1 MILYVVIAIIAVLV
15 IYLIVQYNAFVK
27 ANNIVKEAFSTMDVY
42 LKKRWDLIPNLVET
56 VKSYAKYESDTLEN
70 VIKLRN
76 TSYDDMSYEEKIQKN
91 QEAVQGINKLIALSE
106 NYPEIKANEN
116 FIELS
121 NQLTQVENE
130 IANSRKYY
138 NATVREYNNKI
149 GIFPNNIV
157 AKLFNHKEEK
167 MFSVS
172 ENERDNVKVNLN
184 K

>member
-1 MILYVVIAIIAVLV
+1 MLYIIIGIIVVVILYV
-15 IYLIVQYNAFVK
+15 LIV
-27 ANNIVKEAFSTMDVY
+27 NNSIIKYFNRVKEAFSTMDVY
-42 LKKRWDLIPNLVET
+42 LKKRFDLIPNLVET
-56 VKSYAKYESDTLEN
+56 LKSYANYENKTLEDI
-70 VIKLRN
+70 IKARN
-76 TSYDDMSYEEKIQKN
+76 SYDNFSNEKKIEENKK
-91 QEAVQGINKLIALSE
+91 AVNEINRLIALTES
-106 NYPEIKANEN
+106 YPELKANEN
-116 FIELS
+116 FIKLS
-121 NQLTQVENE
+121 DQLTSIEND

-167 MFSVS
+167 MFSVN

>member
-1 MILYVVIAIIAVLV
+1 MLYIIIGIIVVVILYV
-15 IYLIVQYNAFVK
+15 LIV
-27 ANNIVKEAFSTMDVY
+27 NNSIIKYFNRVKEAFSTMDVY
-42 LKKRWDLIPNLVET
+42 LKKRFDLIPNLVET
-56 VKSYAKYESDTLEN
+56 VKSYANYENKTLEDI
-70 VIKLRN
+70 IKARN
-76 TSYDDMSYEEKIQKN
+76 SYDNFSNEKKLEENKKTVN
-91 QEAVQGINKLIALSE
+91 EINKLIALTES
-106 NYPEIKANEN
+106 YPELKSNEN
-116 FIELS
+116 FIKLS
-121 NQLTQVENE
+121 DQLTSIEND

-167 MFSVS
+167 MFSVN

>member
-1 MILYVVIAIIAVLV
+1 MLYIIIGIIVVVILYV
-15 IYLIVQYNAFVK
+15 LIV
-27 ANNIVKEAFSTMDVY
+27 NNSIIKYFNRVKEAFSTMDVY
-42 LKKRWDLIPNLVET
+42 LKKRFDLIPNLVET
-56 VKSYAKYESDTLEN
+56 VKSYANYENKTLEDI
-70 VIKLRN
+70 IKARN
-76 TSYDDMSYEEKIQKN
+76 SYDNFSNEKKLEENKK
-91 QEAVQGINKLIALSE
+91 AVNEINKLIALTES
-106 NYPEIKANEN
+106 YPELKANEN
-116 FIELS
+116 FIKLS
-121 NQLTQVENE
+121 EQLTSIEND

-167 MFSVS
+167 MFSVN

>member
-1 MILYVVIAIIAVLV
+1 MIYIIIGIIVLIILYI
-15 IYLIVQYNAFVK
+15 LIV
-27 ANNIVKEAFSTMDVY
+27 NNSIIKYFNRVKEAFSTMDVY
-42 LKKRWDLIPNLVET
+42 LKKRFDLIPNLVET
-56 VKSYAKYESDTLEN
+56 VKSYANYENKTLEDI
-70 VIKLRN
+70 IKARN
-76 TSYDDMSYEEKIQKN
+76 SYDNFSNEKKIEENKK
-91 QEAVQGINKLIALSE
+91 AVNEINKLIALTES
-106 NYPEIKANEN
+106 YPELKANEN
-116 FIELS
+116 FIKLS
-121 NQLTQVENE
+121 EQLTSIEND

-167 MFSVS
+167 MFSVN

>member
-1 MILYVVIAIIAVLV
+1 MIYIIIGIIVLIILYI
-15 IYLIVQYNAFVK
+15 LIV
-27 ANNIVKEAFSTMDVY
+27 NNSIIKYFNRVKEAFSTMDVY
-42 LKKRWDLIPNLVET
+42 LKKRFDLIPNLVET
-56 VKSYAKYESDTLEN
+56 VKSYANYENKTLEDI
-70 VIKLRN
+70 IKARN
-76 TSYDDMSYEEKIQKN
+76 SYDNFSNEKKLEENKK
-91 QEAVQGINKLIALSE
+91 AVNEINKLIALTES
-106 NYPEIKANEN
+106 YPELKANEN
-116 FIELS
+116 FIKLS
-121 NQLTQVENE
+121 EQLTSIEND

-167 MFSVS
+167 MFSVN

>member
-1 MILYVVIAIIAVLV
+1 MIYIIIGIIVVIILYV
-15 IYLIVQYNAFVK
+15 LIV
-27 ANNIVKEAFSTMDVY
+27 NNSIIKYFNRVKEAFSTMDVY
-42 LKKRWDLIPNLVET
+42 LKKRFDLIPNLVET
-56 VKSYAKYESDTLEN
+56 VKSYANYENKTLEDI
-70 VIKLRN
+70 IKARN
-76 TSYDDMSYEEKIQKN
+76 SYDDFSNEKKLEENKK
-91 QEAVQGINKLIALSE
+91 AVNEINKLIALTES
-106 NYPEIKANEN
+106 YPELKANEN
-116 FIELS
+116 FIKLS
-121 NQLTQVENE
+121 DQLTSIEND

-167 MFSVS
+167 MFSVN

>member
-1 MILYVVIAIIAVLV
+1 MLYIIIGIIVVVILYV
-15 IYLIVQYNAFVK
+15 LIV
-27 ANNIVKEAFSTMDVY
+27 NNSIIKYFNRVKEAFSTMDVY
-42 LKKRWDLIPNLVET
+42 LKKRFDLIPNLVET
-56 VKSYAKYESDTLEN
+56 VKSYANYENKTLEDI
-70 VIKLRN
+70 IKARN
-76 TSYDDMSYEEKIQKN
+76 SYDNFSNEKKIEENKK
-91 QEAVQGINKLIALSE
+91 AVNEINKLIALTES
-106 NYPEIKANEN
+106 YPELKANEN
-116 FIELS
+116 FIKLS
-121 NQLTQVENE
+121 DQLTSIEND

-167 MFSVS
+167 MFSVN

>member
-1 MILYVVIAIIAVLV
+1 MLYIIIGIIVVVILYV
-15 IYLIVQYNAFVK
+15 LIV
-27 ANNIVKEAFSTMDVY
+27 NNSIIKYFNRVKEAFSTMDVY
-42 LKKRWDLIPNLVET
+42 LKKRFDLIPNLVET
-56 VKSYAKYESDTLEN
+56 VKSYANYENKTLEDI
-70 VIKLRN
+70 IKARN
-76 TSYDDMSYEEKIQKN
+76 SYDNFSNEKKIEENKK
-91 QEAVQGINKLIALSE
+91 AVNEINKLIALTDS
-106 NYPEIKANEN
+106 YPELKANEN
-116 FIELS
+116 FIKLS
-121 NQLTQVENE
+121 DQLTSIEND

-167 MFSVS
+167 MFSVN

>member
-1 MILYVVIAIIAVLV
+1 MLYIIIGIIVVVILYV
-15 IYLIVQYNAFVK
+15 LIV
-27 ANNIVKEAFSTMDVY
+27 NNSIIKYFNRVKEAFSTMDVY
-42 LKKRWDLIPNLVET
+42 LKKRFDLIPNLVET
-56 VKSYAKYESDTLEN
+56 VKSYTNYENKTLEDI
-70 VIKLRN
+70 IKARN
-76 TSYDDMSYEEKIQKN
+76 SYDNFSNEKKIEENKK
-91 QEAVQGINKLIALSE
+91 AVNEINKLIALTES
-106 NYPEIKANEN
+106 YPELKANEN
-116 FIELS
+116 FIKLS
-121 NQLTQVENE
+121 DQLTSIEND

-167 MFSVS
+167 MFSVN

>member
-1 MILYVVIAIIAVLV
+1 MVWIIVIAVIVLIILWIISTYNSLVVLRNRV
-15 IYLIVQYNAFVK
+15 KDQWAQIDVQ
-27 ANNIVKEAFSTMDVY
+27 
-42 LKKRWDLIPNLVET
+42 LKRRFDLIPNLVET
-56 VKSYAKYESDTLEN
+56 VKSYANYENKTLEDI
-70 VIKLRN
+70 IKARN
-76 TSYDDMSYEEKIQKN
+76 SYDNFSNEKKIEENKK
-91 QEAVQGINKLIALSE
+91 AVNEINKLIALTES
-106 NYPEIKANEN
+106 YPELKANEN
-116 FIELS
+116 FIKLS
-121 NQLTQVENE
+121 DQLTSIEND

>member
-1 MILYVVIAIIAVLV
+1 MIYIIIGIIVLIILYI
-15 IYLIVQYNAFVK
+15 LIV
-27 ANNIVKEAFSTMDVY
+27 NNSIIKYFNRVKEAFSTMDVY
-42 LKKRWDLIPNLVET
+42 LKKRFDLIPNLVET
-56 VKSYAKYESDTLEN
+56 VKSYANYENKTLEDI
-70 VIKLRN
+70 IKARN
-76 TSYDDMSYEEKIQKN
+76 SYDNFSNEKKIEENKK
-91 QEAVQGINKLIALSE
+91 AVNEINRLIALTES
-106 NYPEIKANEN
+106 YPELKSNEN
-116 FIELS
+116 FIKLS
-121 NQLTQVENE
+121 DQLTSIEND

-167 MFSVS
+167 MFSVN

>member
-1 MILYVVIAIIAVLV
+1 MIYIIIGIIVVIILYA
-15 IYLIVQYNAFVK
+15 LIV
-27 ANNIVKEAFSTMDVY
+27 NNSIIKYFNRVKEAFSTMDVY
-42 LKKRWDLIPNLVET
+42 LKKRFDLIPNLVET
-56 VKSYAKYESDTLEN
+56 VKSYANYENKTLEDI
-70 VIKLRN
+70 IKARN
-76 TSYDDMSYEEKIQKN
+76 SYDNFSNEKKLEENKK
-91 QEAVQGINKLIALSE
+91 AVNEINKLIALTES
-106 NYPEIKANEN
+106 YPELKANEN
-116 FIELS
+116 FIKLS
-121 NQLTQVENE
+121 EQLTSIEND

-167 MFSVS
+167 MFSVN

>member
-1 MILYVVIAIIAVLV
+1 MIYIIIGIIVLNILYI
-15 IYLIVQYNAFVK
+15 LIV
-27 ANNIVKEAFSTMDVY
+27 NNSIIKYFNRVKEAFSTMDVY
-42 LKKRWDLIPNLVET
+42 LKKRFDLIPNLVET
-56 VKSYAKYESDTLEN
+56 VKSYANYENKTLEDI
-70 VIKLRN
+70 IKARN
-76 TSYDDMSYEEKIQKN
+76 SYDNFSNEKKLEENKK
-91 QEAVQGINKLIALSE
+91 AVNEINKLIALTES
-106 NYPEIKANEN
+106 YPELKANEN
-116 FIELS
+116 FIKLS
-121 NQLTQVENE
+121 EQLTSIEND

-167 MFSVS
+167 MFSVN

>member
-1 MILYVVIAIIAVLV
+1 MIYIIIGIIVLIILYIFIVNNSIIK
-15 IYLIVQYNAFVK
+15 YFNR
-27 ANNIVKEAFSTMDVY
+27 VKEAFSTMDVY
-42 LKKRWDLIPNLVET
+42 LKKRFDLIPNLVET
-56 VKSYAKYESDTLEN
+56 VKSYANYENKTLEDI
-70 VIKLRN
+70 IKARN
-76 TSYDDMSYEEKIQKN
+76 SYDNFSNEKKLEENKK
-91 QEAVQGINKLIALSE
+91 AVNEINKLIALTES
-106 NYPEIKANEN
+106 YPELKANEN
-116 FIELS
+116 FIKLS
-121 NQLTQVENE
+121 EQLTSIEND

-167 MFSVS
+167 MFSVN

>member
-1 MILYVVIAIIAVLV
+1 MLYIIIGIIVVVILYV
-15 IYLIVQYNAFVK
+15 LIV
-27 ANNIVKEAFSTMDVY
+27 NNSIIKYFNRVKEAFSTMDVY
-42 LKKRWDLIPNLVET
+42 LKKRFDLIPNLVET
-56 VKSYAKYESDTLEN
+56 VKSYANYENKTLEDI
-70 VIKLRN
+70 IKARN
-76 TSYDDMSYEEKIQKN
+76 SYDNFSNEKKIEENKK
-91 QEAVQGINKLIALSE
+91 AVNEINRLIALTES
-106 NYPEIKANEN
+106 YPELKSNEN
-116 FIELS
+116 FIKLS
-121 NQLTQVENE
+121 DQLTSIEND

-167 MFSVS
+167 MFSVN

>member
-1 MILYVVIAIIAVLV
+1 MIYIIIGIIVVVILYA
-15 IYLIVQYNAFVK
+15 LIV
-27 ANNIVKEAFSTMDVY
+27 NNSIIKYFNRVKEAFSTMDVY
-42 LKKRWDLIPNLVET
+42 LKKRFDLIPNLVET
-56 VKSYAKYESDTLEN
+56 VKSYANYENKTLEDI
-70 VIKLRN
+70 IKARN
-76 TSYDDMSYEEKIQKN
+76 SYDNFSNEKKIEENKKAIN
-91 QEAVQGINKLIALSE
+91 EINKLIALTES
-106 NYPEIKANEN
+106 YPELKANEN
-116 FIELS
+116 FIKLS
-121 NQLTQVENE
+121 DQLTSIEND

-167 MFSVS
+167 MFSVN

>member
-1 MILYVVIAIIAVLV
+1 MLYIIIGIIVVVILYV
-15 IYLIVQYNAFVK
+15 LIV
-27 ANNIVKEAFSTMDVY
+27 NNSIIKYFNRVKEAFSTMDVY
-42 LKKRWDLIPNLVET
+42 LKKRFDLIPNLVET
-56 VKSYAKYESDTLEN
+56 VKSYANYENKTLEDI
-70 VIKLRN
+70 IKARN
-76 TSYDDMSYEEKIQKN
+76 SYDNFSNEKKIEENKK
-91 QEAVQGINKLIALSE
+91 AVNEINKLIALTES
-106 NYPEIKANEN
+106 YPELKSNEN
-116 FIELS
+116 FIKLS
-121 NQLTQVENE
+121 DQLTSIEND

-167 MFSVS
+167 MFSVN

>member
-1 MILYVVIAIIAVLV
+1 MLYIIIGIIVVIILYV
-15 IYLIVQYNAFVK
+15 LIV
-27 ANNIVKEAFSTMDVY
+27 NNSIIKYFNRVKEAFSTMDVY
-42 LKKRWDLIPNLVET
+42 LKKRFDLIPNLVET
-56 VKSYAKYESDTLEN
+56 VKSYANYENKTLEDI
-70 VIKLRN
+70 IKARN
-76 TSYDDMSYEEKIQKN
+76 SYDNFSNEKKLEENKK
-91 QEAVQGINKLIALSE
+91 AVNEINKLIALTES
-106 NYPEIKANEN
+106 YPELKANEN
-116 FIELS
+116 FIKLS
-121 NQLTQVENE
+121 DQLTSIEND

-167 MFSVS
+167 MFSVN

>member
-1 MILYVVIAIIAVLV
+1 MLYIIIGIIVVVILYV
-15 IYLIVQYNAFVK
+15 LIV
-27 ANNIVKEAFSTMDVY
+27 NNSIIKYFNRVKEAFSTMDVY
-42 LKKRWDLIPNLVET
+42 LKKRFDLIPNLVET
-56 VKSYAKYESDTLEN
+56 VKSYANYENKTLEDI
-70 VIKLRN
+70 IKARN
-76 TSYDDMSYEEKIQKN
+76 SYDNFSNEKKIEENKK
-91 QEAVQGINKLIALSE
+91 AVNEINKLIALTES
-106 NYPEIKANEN
+106 YPELKANEN
-116 FIELS
+116 FIKLS
-121 NQLTQVENE
+121 DQLTSIEND

-157 AKLFNHKEEK
+157 AKVFNHKEEK

>member
-1 MILYVVIAIIAVLV
+1 MIYIIIGIIVVIILYV
-15 IYLIVQYNAFVK
+15 LIV
-27 ANNIVKEAFSTMDVY
+27 NNSIIKYFNRVKEAFSTMDVY
-42 LKKRWDLIPNLVET
+42 LKKRFDLIPNLVET
-56 VKSYAKYESDTLEN
+56 VKSYANYENKTLEDI
-70 VIKLRN
+70 IKARN
-76 TSYDDMSYEEKIQKN
+76 SYDNFSNEKKLEENKK
-91 QEAVQGINKLIALSE
+91 AVNEINKLIALTES
-106 NYPEIKANEN
+106 YPELKANEN
-116 FIELS
+116 FIKLS
-121 NQLTQVENE
+121 EQLTSIEND

-167 MFSVS
+167 MFSVN

>member
-1 MILYVVIAIIAVLV
+1 MIYIIIGIIVVIILYV
-15 IYLIVQYNAFVK
+15 LIV
-27 ANNIVKEAFSTMDVY
+27 NNSIIKYFNRVKEAFSTMDVY
-42 LKKRWDLIPNLVET
+42 LKKRFDLIPNLVET
-56 VKSYAKYESDTLEN
+56 VKSYANYENKTLEDI
-70 VIKLRN
+70 IKARN
-76 TSYDDMSYEEKIQKN
+76 SYDNFSNEKKLEENKK
-91 QEAVQGINKLIALSE
+91 AVNEINKLIALTES
-106 NYPEIKANEN
+106 YPELKANEN
-116 FIELS
+116 FIKLS
-121 NQLTQVENE
+121 DQLTSIEND

-167 MFSVS
+167 MFSVN

>member
-1 MILYVVIAIIAVLV
+1 MLYIIIGIIVVVILYV
-15 IYLIVQYNAFVK
+15 LIV
-27 ANNIVKEAFSTMDVY
+27 NNSIIKYFNRVKEAFSTMDVY
-42 LKKRWDLIPNLVET
+42 LKKRFDLIPNLVET
-56 VKSYAKYESDTLEN
+56 VESYANYENKTLEDI
-70 VIKLRN
+70 IKTRN
-76 TSYDDMSYEEKIQKN
+76 SYDNFSNEKKIEENKK
-91 QEAVQGINKLIALSE
+91 AVNEINKLIALTES
-106 NYPEIKANEN
+106 YPELKANEN
-116 FIELS
+116 FIKLS
-121 NQLTQVENE
+121 DQLTSIEND

-167 MFSVS
+167 MFSVN

>member
-1 MILYVVIAIIAVLV
+1 MLYIIIGIIVVVILYV
-15 IYLIVQYNAFVK
+15 LIV
-27 ANNIVKEAFSTMDVY
+27 NNSIIKYFNRVKEAFSTMDVY
-42 LKKRWDLIPNLVET
+42 LKKRFDLIPNLVET
-56 VKSYAKYESDTLEN
+56 VKSYANYENKTLEDI
-70 VIKLRN
+70 IKARN
-76 TSYDDMSYEEKIQKN
+76 SYDNFSNEKKIEENKK
-91 QEAVQGINKLIALSE
+91 AVNEINKLIALTES
-106 NYPEIKANEN
+106 YPELKANEN
-116 FIELS
+116 FIKLS
-121 NQLTQVENE
+121 DQLTSIEND

>member
-1 MILYVVIAIIAVLV
+1 MIYIIIGIIVVIILYV
-15 IYLIVQYNAFVK
+15 LIV
-27 ANNIVKEAFSTMDVY
+27 NNSIIKYFNRVKEAFSTMDVS
-42 LKKRWDLIPNLVET
+42 LKKRFDLIPNLVET
-56 VKSYAKYESDTLEN
+56 VKSYANYENKTLEDI
-70 VIKLRN
+70 IKARN
-76 TSYDDMSYEEKIQKN
+76 SYDNFSNEKKLEENKK
-91 QEAVQGINKLIALSE
+91 AVNEINKLIALTES
-106 NYPEIKANEN
+106 YPELKANEN
-116 FIELS
+116 FIKLS
-121 NQLTQVENE
+121 EQLTSIEND

-167 MFSVS
+167 MFSVN

>member
-1 MILYVVIAIIAVLV
+1 MIYIIILLGIILV
-15 IYLIVQYNAFVK
+15 YSIITYNNLTK
-27 ANNIVKEAFSTMDVY
+27 WKNLVKEAFSTMDVY
-42 LKKRWDLIPNLVET
+42 LKKRFDLIPNLVET
-56 VKSYAKYESDTLEN
+56 VKSYANYENKTLEDI
-70 VIKLRN
+70 IKARN
-76 TSYDDMSYEEKIQKN
+76 SYDNFSNEKKLEENKK
-91 QEAVQGINKLIALSE
+91 AVNEINKLIALTES
-106 NYPEIKANEN
+106 YPELKANEN
-116 FIELS
+116 FIKLS
-121 NQLTQVENE
+121 EQLTSIEND

-167 MFSVS
+167 MFSVN